1 MNKQTHEYDYQKGE
15 KKTDY
20 SSTCVFFIHTLCFL
34 MYICSMSLLFDYMC
48 MRSPFIPWAREEK
61 ERKRD
66 RRSIVGVPSSKAL
79 PGFRIT
85 AHPCVYV
92 PAAFGVLAC

>member
-1 MNKQTHEYDYQKGE
+1 
-15 KKTDY
+15 
-20 SSTCVFFIHTLCFL
+20 
-34 MYICSMSLLFDYMC
+34 

-92 PAAFGVLAC
+92 PAAFGVLACWFQTKKKSGRYLVAEMQLVLGLHKSRDASQPVKL